1 VSPAGRLLSFS
12 HRSVT
17 QAAVL
22 EGSMSATST
31 VRFPRSA
38 RLEAP
43 LRALLGAGSASGDE
57 DSAALRE
64 VPMAAAP

>member
-1 VSPAGRLLSFS
+1 
-12 HRSVT
+12 
-17 QAAVL
+17 
-22 EGSMSATST
+22 MSATST